1 MMDQKELEGKWNE
14 MLGETFDRFI
24 RENVGYK
31 EGSAYPACY
40 GTGDNRTQCAACK
53 FKGNC

>member
-1 MMDQKELEGKWNE
+1 MDQKELERKWKE

-31 EGSAYPACY
+31 EGTPYPACY
-40 GTGDNRTQCAACK
+40 GTGDNKPLCAACSHR
-53 FKGNC
+53 NTC

>member
-1 MMDQKELEGKWNE
+1 MDQKELDRKWNE

-31 EGSAYPACY
+31 EDSPYPACY
-40 GTGDNRTQCAACK
+40 GTGDAKSQCVVCSHK
-53 FKGNC
+53 NSC

>member
-1 MMDQKELEGKWNE
+1 MDQKELDGKWNE

-31 EGSAYPACY
+31 EGAPYPTCY
-40 GTGDNRTQCAACK
+40 GTGDNKSLCVACK
-53 FKGNC
+53 YKNAC